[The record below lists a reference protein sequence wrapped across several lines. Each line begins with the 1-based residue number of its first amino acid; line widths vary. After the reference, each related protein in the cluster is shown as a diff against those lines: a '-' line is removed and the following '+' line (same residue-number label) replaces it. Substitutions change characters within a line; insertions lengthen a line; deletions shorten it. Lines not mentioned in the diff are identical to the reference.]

1 MKIQVQQARL
11 FDITRGNRDI
21 RVEYAAI
28 YVLNGLHD
36 ATYGRHNLKGLYFSS
51 GYRSYAHQMQLYVAY
66 KAGRGPLAAKPGQSW
81 HHFLPDPQKGRR
93 WAVDLKLE
101 GNDDPRSWVSALVE
115 AMKDEKMKFHTAAT
129 EKTWVHLQGVYG
141 GGAELNPG
149 IIAHW

>member
-1 MKIQVQQARL
+1 MRVPVQQAL
-11 FDITRGNRDI
+11 FSDIARGIRDI
-21 RVEYAAI
+21 RGQHAAI

-36 ATYGRHNLKGLYFSS
+36 ATYGRPDLKGLVFTS

-66 KAGRGPLAAKPGQSW
+66 RAGRGPVAAKPGSSW

-101 GNDDPRSWVSALVE
+101 GNDDPRSWVNALVE

-129 EKTWVHLQGVYG
+129 ERTWVHLQGVYG
-141 GGAELNPG
+141 GGIELNPG